1 VSTERQQNATLRPAS
16 STLNFYLT
24 LRGYSYDIC
33 SANDTDLRN
42 FESQTGVASA
52 GPAVVD
58 SIGGTAYLAQMGEQ
72 MIGQMLSQA
81 NLGVAGSGGSDN
93 AHSDTHIAL

>member
-1 VSTERQQNATLRPAS
+1 MTFAAPMTPTYGTSKAGGDVNQMNVATQGNVSGQ
-16 STLNFYLT
+16 
-24 LRGYSYDIC
+24 
-33 SANDTDLRN
+33 
-42 FESQTGVASA
+42 SQTGVASA